1 MARWMDS
8 ALEPLYNGADVGKDV
23 IPVAVQDD
31 VITNVQETVP
41 VDVSSESQSM
51 SVNVDTAEPVINDA
65 MMESMKIQLS
75 NGLEQYFVAMA
86 NGQPVTDNMINR
98 LYLQSQFVDGAITGE
113 QYTKSL
119 SDIGNNLYADADDA
133 AAWIASVSRDN
144 NPWHYEPV
152 KTGRTYGSIE
162 ADEANISDVSVDV
175 GMSGLGIDTALSQ
188 EQLDLINKLNGTGKK
203 QLSSEEA
210 TMLYAQLVSDN
221 YSKNVDVTDKCDGN
235 VTKLPQEV
243 IDGTSGNLVIDDGQG
258 VMLDV
263 SEMSVGRKTKLDGKV
278 KNAEIDGKTAEE
290 YVKEQYEAKLKELE
304 DSDQSTEDLEENG
317 LSIEVCG
324 GTLTYKKAGSI
335 AGVSMDDFHFQSDY
349 LGDFHYNPSYF
360 HLAYKTGETTVNGE
374 KQEIA
379 VPILHAENFD
389 YDNAKNTGFQTGKEG
404 AGSPKCPPKGLK
416 VADYMYD
423 GCTKMTRMPPLPDGL
438 VSAHGMF
445 NGCSGMLMA
454 GHDAKEG
461 EDSGFE
467 VWDLDG
473 NYGRGGTMNSMP
485 KSLEDV
491 SYMFADCEK
500 MEDAFPKMGTNVWD
514 ARGMYQ
520 GCENID
526 KVIDMSNCKF
536 LLTEMAA
543 DMYTGGN
550 TGLQK
555 KVSEYIEQNNGSI
568 SEWTGD
574 GVKNHLN
581 DRIQNGVNVTDQKWT
596 AWQRMVDAQK
606 LIEAEDP
613 TGAGATTGLEAL
625 TAGLASYGVQRT
637 ADGNCYADDSTWAT
651 LREDYKPENQKASDG
666 KEFLDKGLAFA
677 GTFVVS
683 SGILSLTTRSK
694 WVGLLGGAAIAT
706 IPQVIGVGNKIS
718 PFLKTVSGIVG
729 QDSVVGKGLNGL
741 AEKLD
746 SSSSDDKVSDVLSV
760 EDLFDNRQTETKKYT
775 EATLMTLTN
784 TETNSKVGAG
794 FYMKQI
800 ATMQENG
807 RLLAQDGNLDVIAYT
822 SEEEYETSC
831 NSAVMSTACDGMMAH
846 IDELA
851 GENGTL
857 TDAQKQEM
865 GDAFIVM
872 MQNIKSY
879 SNGAMNE
886 IKTNSD
892 PEKMNRMEAGL
903 GKVMRNTT
911 DPLYSMMCQAD
922 AKYGIL
928 TDEQKKTLDSMSPVG
943 TTTFSEYQDSF
954 DMDTKIGDIG
964 TPAID
969 VYVSQFQSGVREAEK
984 AEKQAVEAGQSKSDI
999 NKLRMQYLEQNYG
1012 WMMDLAEEHT
1022 VKYSTDLESDVD
1034 TVETEEKEPELA
1046 E

>member
-1 MARWMDS
+1 MARWTSEALSELHNGVSNQAVTENAVDTVVPMSES
-8 ALEPLYNGADVGKDV
+8 A
-23 IPVAVQDD
+23 DD
-31 VITNVQETVP
+31 VVRMP
-41 VDVSSESQSM
+41 VEDDVL
-51 SVNVDTAEPVINDA
+51 
-65 MMESMKIQLS
+65 ESMKIQLS
-75 NGLEQYFVAMA
+75 NGLEQYFVASA
-86 NGQPVTDNMINR
+86 NGQPVTDNMVNR
-98 LYLQSQFVDGAITGE
+98 LYLQSQFVDGKITGE
-113 QYTKSL
+113 EYSKSL
-119 SDIGNNLYADADDA
+119 ADIGNNLYAGSDDA
-133 AAWIASVSRDN
+133 ASWIASVSRDN
-144 NPWHYEPV
+144 NPWHYESV

-162 ADEANISDVSVDV
+162 ADEANISDITVDV
-175 GMSGLGIDTALSQ
+175 GAAGLGIDTALSQ
-188 EQLDLINKLNGTGKK
+188 EQLDLINQLNGTGQK
-203 QLSSEEA
+203 QLSSEDA
-210 TMLYAQLVSDN
+210 TKLYAQLVSDN
-221 YSKNVDVTDKCDGN
+221 YSKNVDVTDQCDGDI
-235 VTKLPQEV
+235 TKLSQDV
-243 IDGTSGNLVIDDGQG
+243 IDNTAGNLVIDDGQG

-278 KNAEIDGKTAEE
+278 KTAEIDGKTAED
-290 YVKEQYEAKLKELE
+290 YVKEKYKEKLQELKDAGE
-304 DSDQSTEDLEENG
+304 STDELEENG
-317 LSIEVCG
+317 FSVDVCG
-324 GTLTYKKAGSI
+324 GTLTYKPLGSVAGTEL
-335 AGVSMDDFHFQSDY
+335 GDYHFQSEY
-349 LGDFHYNPSYF
+349 LGDFHYSPAYF
-360 HLAYKTGETTVNGE
+360 NLAYKTGDITVNGE

-379 VPILHAENFD
+379 VPILHAKNFD
-389 YDNAKNTGFQTGKEG
+389 YDNAKGTGLQYGAEG
-404 AGSPKCPPKGLK
+404 ANSPKCPPKGLK
-416 VADYMYD
+416 VGDYMYD

-445 NGCSGMLMA
+445 SGCSGMLMA

-461 EDSGFE
+461 EDSGWEF
-467 VWDLDG
+467 WDLDG
-473 NYGRGGTMNSMP
+473 NYGKGGTMNSMP

-491 SYMFADCEK
+491 SYMFVDCEK

-520 GCENID
+520 GCEKID

-555 KVSEYIEQNNGSI
+555 KVSEYVEQNNGSI

-574 GVKNHLN
+574 GVKNHLS
-581 DRIQNGVNVTDQKWT
+581 DRIQNGVDVTDQKWS
-596 AWQRMVDAQK
+596 AWQRMVDAQR
-606 LIEAEDP
+606 LIESEDP

-637 ADGNCYADDSTWAT
+637 EDGNCYTDDSTWAT
-651 LREDYKPENQKASDG
+651 LREHYNPDVMREQDG

-677 GTFVVS
+677 GTFAVS
-683 SGILSLTTRSK
+683 SGVLSLTTRNK
-694 WVGLLGGAAIAT
+694 WVSLIGGAAIAT
-706 IPQVIGVGNKIS
+706 VPQLIGVGNKIS

-760 EDLFDNRQTETKKYT
+760 EELFDNRQTETKKYT

-784 TETNSKVGAG
+784 TEANSKVGAG

-800 ATMQENG
+800 ATMQQNG

-822 SEEEYETSC
+822 SEDEYEKSC

-846 IDELA
+846 IDNLA
-851 GENGTL
+851 GETGTL

-879 SNGAMNE
+879 SNGAMTE
-886 IKTNSD
+886 LKTNSD
-892 PEKMNRMEAGL
+892 SEKIDRMTAGL

-922 AKYGIL
+922 EKYGIL
-928 TDEQKKTLDSMSPVG
+928 SEEQKQILDTMAPEG
-943 TTTFSEYQDSF
+943 TTTFSEYQSSF

-964 TPAID
+964 TPAVD
-969 VYVSQFQSGVREAEK
+969 VYVAQFQSGVKEAEK
-984 AEKQAVEAGQSKSDI
+984 AEKQATDAGQSKADV

-1022 VKYSTDLESDVD
+1022 VKYKTGLEED
-1034 TVETEEKEPELA
+1034 TEEADAEPELA